1 VFAALLV
8 AVGIFGFMTFNTI
21 KGNLKSSVVTVP
33 DVRDMPYDEAVGIL
47 QGLGLYADISDKK
60 FDSEI
65 EKGNVISQVTESG
78 TTVKEGYTVSLVVSN
93 GPITAKVPNILQ
105 KELSDAKLIIENN
118 KLVVGEIEY
127 VENDLPRGYVLEQNP
142 KPGINVSE
150 GSSVNVK
157 VSEGKKILTVIM
169 PNVVGKT
176 IDDAQSSLSQIN
188 IRIGN
193 IDYNYSS
200 DYSENQVISQGI
212 SKGAEINEGTYVDL
226 VVSKGKDPENSEE
239 PAETENGGED
249 QQVSD
254 STETTENTS
263 EDEGLVE
270 KKFLI
275 PLSKFENSS
284 GVLRVELIQ
293 DGVSKVVYEKE
304 HQKSDD
310 RVRVVIK
317 AKGEATIKS
326 YYDGVEGDT
335 IKEVF

>member
-1 VFAALLV
+1 MIPSSTL
-8 AVGIFGFMTFNTI
+8 AVG
-21 KGNLKSSVVTVP
+21 V
-33 DVRDMPYDEAVGIL
+33 L

-93 GPITAKVPNILQ
+93 GPITAKVPNVLQ
-105 KELSDAKLIIENN
+105 KELSDAKLIVENN
-118 KLVVGEIEY
+118 KLAMGEIEY

-176 IDDAQSSLSQIN
+176 IDEAQSSLSQIN
-188 IRIGN
+188 IRLGN
-193 IDYNYSS
+193 IDYNYSN
-200 DYSENQVISQGI
+200 DYAENQVMSQGI
-212 SKGAEINEGTYVDL
+212 SKGAEINEGTYVNL
-226 VVSKGKDPENSEE
+226 VVSKGKDPENPSETT
-239 PAETENGGED
+239 ETENGGDD

-254 STETTENTS
+254 DPEKTENTS
-263 EDEGLVE
+263 EDQDLVE

-275 PLSKFENSS
+275 PLSKFEKSS
-284 GVLRVELIQ
+284 GILKVELIQ
-293 DGVSKVVYEKE
+293 NGVSKVVYEKE
-304 HQKSDD
+304 HQRSDD
-310 RVRVVIK
+310 RARVVIK

-335 IKEVF
+335 INEVF